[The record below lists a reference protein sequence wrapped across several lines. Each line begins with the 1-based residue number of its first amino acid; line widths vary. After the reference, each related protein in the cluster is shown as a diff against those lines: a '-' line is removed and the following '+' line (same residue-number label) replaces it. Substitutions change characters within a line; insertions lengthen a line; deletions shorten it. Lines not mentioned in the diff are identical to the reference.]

1 MAIEIT
7 LEKPNHIYFSN
18 RANAYLEMGAYEEC
32 IGDCNQAITIEP
44 NFVKPY
50 YRKAKA
56 YIGKSKL
63 VEAMEVLKDAVT
75 LDPENTEMSE
85 LMNQCAEEIA

>member
-18 RANAYLEMGAYEEC
+18 RANAYLEMQAYEEC

-44 NFVKPY
+44 QFVKPY

-56 YIGKSKL
+56 FIG
-63 VEAMEVLKDAVT
+63 
-75 LDPENTEMSE
+75 
-85 LMNQCAEEIA
+85 